1 MKRIILVGPS
11 CAGKSYIRQKFA
23 EKGYTYDV
31 SYTTRP
37 PREGEVDGI
46 DYNFISKEKFLA
58 WINDEG
64 FYEWVEFGGHMYGT
78 GNFEW
83 NHSDI
88 FIMESDGIKHLK
100 PEDRK
105 ESVII
110 YVNTSRITCL
120 RRMEVRGWD
129 KVKIVERIKT
139 DAEKFKDFSDYD
151 FTISSE

>member
-11 CAGKSYIRQKFA
+11 CAGKSFIRQKFA

-31 SYTTRP
+31 SYTARP
-37 PREGEVDGI
+37 PRGSEVDGV
-46 DYNFISKEKFLA
+46 DYKFISRVNFQDMVNFDL
-58 WINDEG
+58 
-64 FYEWVEFGGHMYGT
+64 FYEWIEFGGYKYGT
-78 GNFEW
+78 GLKEW
-83 NHSDI
+83 QTSDI

-100 PEDRK
+100 PQDRK

-120 RRMEVRGWD
+120 RRMEERGWD

-139 DAEKFKDFSDYD
+139 DAEKFKDFLDYD